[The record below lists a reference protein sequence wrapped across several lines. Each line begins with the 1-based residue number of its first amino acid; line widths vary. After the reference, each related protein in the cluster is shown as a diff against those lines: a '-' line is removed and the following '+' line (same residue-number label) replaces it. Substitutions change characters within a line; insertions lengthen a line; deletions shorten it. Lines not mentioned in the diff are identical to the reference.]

1 MKIKTLTVSEVNNYL
16 KRIIDNDF
24 ILNNLS
30 VKGEISNLKYH
41 SSGHIYFSLKDE
53 GGKINCVMFRSKA
66 IMLKLTLEEG
76 MGVVIG
82 GRASIYPQ
90 NGSVQLYCDTI
101 EQEGRGELYIKFE
114 RLKEKLSKEGY
125 FDEELKK
132 EIPKLPSRVG
142 IVTSPTGAA
151 IRDIINVSRRRNSLV
166 DLVLYPAKVQGI
178 GAYMEV
184 IQGIKYFNR
193 TKSVDVIIIGRGGGS
208 IEELWNFNEEE
219 LAKAIFKSKIP
230 IISAVGHEV
239 DFTISD
245 FVSDV
250 RAATPSQGAEI
261 AVPLQSDIED
271 TIEYMN
277 NRMGSIIA
285 NKLQLEKNK
294 VDSLSRIL
302 KLNSP
307 MSRIVNNYMIIE
319 KLKERLNS
327 NIVNKINIEKE
338 KLSGLNNLLMAQ
350 NPCNLLNKG
359 YAIIEDESGVINTV
373 KRMSEEKEI
382 NVFLADGVVKGRFSP
397 DK

>member
-271 TIEYMN
+271 TIEYIN

-338 KLSGLNNLLMAQ
+338 RLSGLNNLLMAQ

-382 NVFLADGVVKGRFSP
+382 NVFLADGSVKGRFSP

>member
-41 SSGHIYFSLKDE
+41 SSGHIYFSLKDQ
-53 GGKINCVMFRSKA
+53 GGKINCVMFRSRA
-66 IMLKLTLEEG
+66 MMLNFTLEEG

-90 NGSVQLYCDTI
+90 NGSIQLYCDTI

-132 EIPKLPSRVG
+132 SIPKLPKRVG

-166 DLVLYPAKVQGI
+166 DIVLYPAKVQGI
-178 GAYMEV
+178 GAYKEV
-184 IQGIKYFNR
+184 IDGIKYFNK

-219 LAKAIFKSKIP
+219 LAMAIFKSKIP

-245 FVSDV
+245 FVSDM

-261 AVPLQSDIED
+261 AVPLESDVIE
-271 TIEYMN
+271 TIEYMKD
-277 NRMGSIIA
+277 RMHNIIKS
-285 NKLQLEKNK
+285 KLVLEKNK
-294 VDSLSRIL
+294 ISSLERIL

-307 MSRIVNNYMIIE
+307 MTKIVNNYMIIE
-319 KLKERLNS
+319 KLKERLDS
-327 NIVNKINIEKE
+327 NIVNRLNIEKE
-338 KLSGLNNLLMAQ
+338 KLSGLNNLLVAQ
-350 NPCNLLNKG
+350 NPCNLLSKG
-359 YAIIEDESGVINTV
+359 YAIIEDESGVINTT

-382 NVFLADGVVKGRFSP
+382 NVFLSDGVVKGKFSP